1 MDKMRQ
7 RGVCV
12 EVCPIS
18 NEILGL
24 TPRVSGHAVYGL
36 LANNV
41 PCTISSDNG
50 TLFRYAFLLR
60 LRYGSC

>member
-1 MDKMRQ
+1 MAKMKERN
-7 RGVCV
+7 VCV

-24 TPRVSGHAVYGL
+24 TPRISGHSVYNL

-41 PCTISSDNG
+41 PCTISTDNG
-50 TLFRYAFLLR
+50 TFFRCVHIPLTWR
-60 LRYGSC
+60 

>member
-1 MDKMRQ
+1 MDEMKK

-12 EVCPIS
+12 EICPIS

-24 TPRVSGHAVYGL
+24 TPRVSGHAVYNL

-41 PCTISSDNG
+41 ACTISADNG
-50 TLFRYAFLLR
+50 TLFRLVDVPPPP
-60 LRYGSC
+60 